1 MGEII
6 RKLTEEEDLILRSV
20 DIAQSLWSLDDIS
33 AFMDNYKTERFMSDA
48 QCYMDRL
55 GYVGEIFDADYNRL
69 KGKRESLEG
78 TYGRFKGV

>member
-1 MGEII
+1 
-6 RKLTEEEDLILRSV
+6 
-20 DIAQSLWSLDDIS
+20 
-33 AFMDNYKTERFMSDA
+33 MDNYKTERFMSDA